1 MSKWDD
7 KYNINAY
14 LFGTRPNRFLVESV
28 TGVPPCPALSLGEGE
43 GRNAVYL
50 ASLGFDVTAV
60 DQSAVGLHKAQQ
72 LARDFNT
79 PLTTLKAD
87 LNDYTIAPNSWDLIM
102 CFFVHLPSAERAPL
116 HRKVVQ
122 GLRPGGIYILEGLSP
137 DQFKLAQRGPKDP
150 DQCYS
155 LEVILGEL
163 AGLEFRIAQQVIRL
177 LDDAE
182 TEQGNIAVTQV
193 LAFKPS

>member
-7 KYNINAY
+7 KYSGDSY

-28 TGVPPCPALSLGEGE
+28 AGVTPCPALSLGEGE

-50 ASLGFDVTAV
+50 AGLGFDVTAV
-60 DQSAVGLHKAQQ
+60 DQSAVGLRKARQ
-72 LARDFNT
+72 LAQNFNV
-79 PLTTLKAD
+79 PLTTVQAD
-87 LNDYTIAPNSWDLIM
+87 LNDYTIAPNSWNLIM
-102 CFFVHLPSAERAPL
+102 AFFVHLPSAERAPL

-137 DQFKLAQRGPKDP
+137 EQFKLAQRGPKDP

-155 LEVILGEL
+155 LAVVRGEL
-163 AGLEFRIAQQVIRL
+163 AGLDFRIAQQVIRL

-182 TEQGNIAVTQV
+182 AEQGNIAVTQV
-193 LAFKPS
+193 LAVKPK